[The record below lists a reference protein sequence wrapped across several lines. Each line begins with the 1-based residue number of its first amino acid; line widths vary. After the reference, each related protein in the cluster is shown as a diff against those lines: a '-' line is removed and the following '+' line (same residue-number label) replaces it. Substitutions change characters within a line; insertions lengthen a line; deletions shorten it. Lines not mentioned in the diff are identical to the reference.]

1 MAILVISPQNMANH
15 MVQYLHFRILKF
27 PLILKTTTF
36 FGGKTLVCLVFGL
49 RHLKGVEGRAL
60 KRWEIRT
67 HGLMDSWIIDIID
80 IVVVKLLLL
89 LNHHHHHH
97 LLVGVVVVVV
107 KLLLLLCCGNDHFS
121 RCPCQATPPSW
132 NSPVS
137 WGRRAVSKRAER
149 LLRKSRKSC
158 KNWWFYH
165 RKMVILPL

>member
-1 MAILVISPQNMANH
+1 
-15 MVQYLHFRILKF
+15 
-27 PLILKTTTF
+27 
-36 FGGKTLVCLVFGL
+36 
-49 RHLKGVEGRAL
+49 
-60 KRWEIRT
+60 
-67 HGLMDSWIIDIID
+67 MDSWIIDIID

-89 LNHHHHHH
+89 LNHHHH

-149 LLRKSRKSC
+149 LLRIGRAENLVRTGDFTIGK
-158 KNWWFYH
+158 W
-165 RKMVILPL
+165 